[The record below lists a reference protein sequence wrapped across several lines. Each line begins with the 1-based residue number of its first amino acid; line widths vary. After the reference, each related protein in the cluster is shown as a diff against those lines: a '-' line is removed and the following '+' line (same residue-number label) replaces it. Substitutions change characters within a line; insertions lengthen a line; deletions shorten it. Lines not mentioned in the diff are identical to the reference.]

1 MTKKTDQ
8 RRMREPVRE
17 ELNDAQRKVF
27 DAIVAGP
34 RGSVPGPLAAWL
46 PRPEFMDRAQRL
58 GEYTRYQTSLGRQ
71 ISELVVLIVA
81 RFWGAEFE
89 WWAHKPMAIEAGLSP
104 EVVEQ
109 IRLGQVPIFND
120 ADLATVYE
128 FAIRLLENR
137 EIDDSLFNRTKD
149 SVGEG
154 GVVDLVGILGYY
166 SLVSFTIKTFRVP
179 LPEGASEELL

>member
-1 MTKKTDQ
+1 MTKKIDQ
-8 RRMREPVRE
+8 KRMREPARE

-34 RGSVPGPLAAWL
+34 RGSVPGPLVAWL

-58 GEYTRYQTSLGRQ
+58 GEYTRYQTSLSRQ

-89 WWAHKPMAIEAGLSP
+89 WWAHKPMAIEAGLPP

-109 IRLGQVPIFND
+109 IRLGQVPVFND
-120 ADLATVYE
+120 SDLTTVYE
-128 FAIRLLENR
+128 FTIRLLENR
-137 EIDDSLFNRTKD
+137 EIDNSLFNRIKD

-154 GVVDLVGILGYY
+154 GVVDLVGILGHY